1 MKKTAED
8 FAHIPGWGIDADPKN
23 DPTYPNRHRTGEE
36 HDGHPPVRPTMQVHD
51 REILRSIERPG
62 FTAVVGNSVPPSGL
76 SGMIRRYA
84 YKQSENSYLHWLP
97 LIVADR
103 VNMVE
108 GLIDD
113 LANGTLPNIW
123 AEKGYNS
130 ELKFNKKSLLLKVGT
145 LAALTAGPVYM
156 MLPKNSAD
164 DKYASQNLKP
174 DKQRQHTYRTRRTA

>member
-36 HDGHPPVRPTMQVHD
+36 HDGRSWVRPTLQVLD
-51 REILRSIERPG
+51 REVLHSIERPDY
-62 FTAVVGNSVPPSGL
+62 TAVVGNSVPPSGL
-76 SGMIRRYA
+76 SGMIRRFA
-84 YKQSENSYLHWLP
+84 YKYSESNYLHWLP

-113 LANGTLPNIW
+113 LAHGTVPNIW

-130 ELKFNKKSLLLKVGT
+130 EWKYNKQSLFIKLGT
-145 LAALTAGPVYM
+145 VAAVTAGMVYLL
-156 MLPKNSAD
+156 LPKNGRS
-164 DKYASQNLKP
+164 DKHDYNNPKP
-174 DKQRQHTYRTRRTA
+174 SKKR